1 MFLPDNFTVIGL
13 SVIIFLGLLLTLTKT
28 FPSKSKNISQD
39 FKNSTNHKLKAEI
52 LVEASQSQSP
62 RALWNILQ
70 HRRLAAESIAE
81 SNLAIIETMQSLE
94 HEQHVANLIAFEKLK
109 LESNISQDAIDRLEQ
124 VIREKTSS
132 SSGNSTPQPL
142 ETD

>member
-13 SVIIFLGLLLTLTKT
+13 GIIVFLGLLLVLLK
-28 FPSKSKNISQD
+28 FIPSKSKKLAQEYRDSNNHQWKAQTLLASSQEY
-39 FKNSTNHKLKAEI
+39 NPQT
-52 LVEASQSQSP
+52 
-62 RALWNILQ
+62 LWGIMQ

-132 SSGNSTPQPL
+132 SSGNSTP
-142 ETD
+142 